1 MAEMTNRPSDEANGE
16 TKRTE
21 SPSPQEQAEQA
32 SEPISPWDS
41 VKGYP
46 LEYEGSNKDS
56 LWGDL
61 KRLFIPKRQKTAT

>member
-1 MAEMTNRPSDEANGE
+1 MTNRPSDEANGE

-21 SPSPQEQAEQA
+21 SPSSKEQAEQV
-32 SEPISPWDS
+32 SEPINPWDS

-46 LEYEGSNKDS
+46 LVYEGRNKDS

-61 KRLFIPKRQKTAT
+61 KRLLIQKR

>member
-1 MAEMTNRPSDEANGE
+1 MTNRSSEEAHGE

-21 SPSPQEQAEQA
+21 SPSPQEQAEQV

-41 VKGYP
+41 VQGYP
-46 LEYEGSNKDS
+46 LVYEGRNKDS

-61 KRLFIPKRQKTAT
+61 KRILIPKRQKTAT